1 MGKLLSMLGKVIPKS
16 SVVLQAM
23 AGRVCHCF
31 TAKSV
36 VDVGKSV
43 GNGRESVDNGRES
56 LNV

>member
-1 MGKLLSMLGKVIPKS
+1 MVGKLLSMLGKVIPKS

-36 VDVGKSV
+36 VDVGKSE
-43 GNGRESVDNGRES
+43 GNGRESVRMAGK
-56 LNV
+56 V